1 MTRTPINITRIIQAK
16 KTNLHP
22 QHRGVSHMAWVR
34 EHAATLDELRKRGLQ
49 IYGPQL
55 EENKHDF

>member
-1 MTRTPINITRIIQAK
+1 MTRTPINITKIIQDRRIAG
-16 KTNLHP
+16 HP
-22 QHRGVSHMAWVR
+22 QHHGVSHMAWVR

-55 EENKHDF
+55 EGNKRDF